1 MSDEVDIADEK
12 QQLFIDA
19 AIMTAKRQA
28 VINING
34 DGSCIICGS
43 PVEPVMLNGM
53 PVVGRWCSAECRR
66 ISEID
71 EE

>member
-12 QQLFIDA
+12 QQLFIEA

-28 VINING
+28 SVDIKG
-34 DGSCIICGS
+34 DGTCIVCGA
-43 PVEPVMLNGM
+43 PVEPVLFNGK
-53 PVVGRWCSAECRR
+53 PVVGRWCSLECRR
-66 ISEID
+66 ISEN